1 MLLSMRSQ
9 LGLRCMLK
17 SMGRYINGPI
27 FHLKSYAGVAK
38 NGRQILRGEFM
49 LFK

>member
-38 NGRQILRGEFM
+38 KGETDFTWGIYVI
-49 LFK
+49 